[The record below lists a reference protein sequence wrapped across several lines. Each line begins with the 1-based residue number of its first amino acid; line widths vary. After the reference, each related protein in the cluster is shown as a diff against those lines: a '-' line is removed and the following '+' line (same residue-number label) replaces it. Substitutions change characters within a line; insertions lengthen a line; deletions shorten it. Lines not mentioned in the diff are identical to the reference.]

1 MNLTLSQLECFVA
14 TLEAG
19 SFTGAAETLGV
30 SQPAVAEQ
38 IQRLE
43 GAVGRSLFARQVRGV
58 RPTPAALELEPD
70 ARRALDGARA
80 VSSMASTANTIGAG
94 SVAFGTFGSPHH
106 YGLARSSAGS
116 LPIIP
121 GRGFG
126 SSATIPRA
134 RPTTFDRGPSMQA
147 VVALPVDAAGLE
159 VRPLFVG
166 EVVMSP
172 RRSRSTRRPVSIE
185 TMASSTRTT
194 SNESSAGIAGSIR
207 PGASWPHAPR
217 PPASHSCRGSK
228 WSPRTRRLDSR
239 PTAWATRTRRNNPA
253 AFARSSSEHAKLRTP
268 ARQHV
273 RPRRPGRVAALGARA
288 GLRRSG
294 DRASPRPHRR
304 DWPVLMAARRHHANP
319 DAGPARCSMMEA

>member
-106 YGLARSSAGS
+106 YGLAEVVRRFLADHPGSRLRIVGHNSSSTADDVRSGA
-116 LPIIP
+116 LD
-121 GRGFG
+121 
-126 SSATIPRA
+126 A
-134 RPTTFDRGPSMQA
+134 A

-166 EVVMSP
+166 EVVYVSAD
-172 RRSRSTRRPVSIE
+172 RGHTRRPVSIE
-185 TMASSTRTT
+185 TMASRSFILYVILGRHRRSDPAPAGRT
-194 SNESSAGIAGSIR
+194 R
-207 PGASWPHAPR
+207 PGRRR
-217 PPASHSCRGSK
+217 PTPAEGRSGVRGHGA
-228 WSPRTRRLDSR
+228 RTRG
-239 PTAWATRTRRNNPA
+239 RRHGRHVRAADPA
-253 AFARSSSEHAKLRTP
+253 AFARSSSEHGELRTP
-268 ARQHV
+268 LADTF
-273 RPRRPGRVAALGARA
+273 ALVVRA
-288 GLRRSG
+288 GSRLSVPVQDVV
-294 DRASPRPHRR
+294 DR
-304 DWPVLMAARRHHANP
+304 VTANLL
-319 DAGPARCSMMEA
+319 DRIEATGEP